1 MLRIAI
7 WGNLHKQ
14 RWLHQSLISL
24 ESSFR
29 GSLSFLLLGEHRDA
43 QRAKTQINH
52 TSSPSASCP
61 NTSDRPSW
69 SSTTGSH
76 PWILTVAS
84 VATQQRPCLPY
95 VTQNNDPIWTTW
107 LTTPLIRWVR
117 CVTYSEPKASISLW
131 FSLLIFYL
139 SCQFSPVQ
147 INYKL
152 NKYGI
157 TKLHSLS
164 FHLSV

>member
-14 RWLHQSLISL
+14 RWLHQSLISQ

-84 VATQQRPCLPY
+84 VATQQWPCLPH
-95 VTQNNDPIWTTW
+95 VTQNNDPTWNVAHTTFGQMSQMCD
-107 LTTPLIRWVR
+107 LFRAQRPVSLCGFPFSFFI
-117 CVTYSEPKASISLW
+117 YLANSPQFKSIIS
-131 FSLLIFYL
+131 
-139 SCQFSPVQ
+139 
-147 INYKL
+147 
-152 NKYGI
+152 
-157 TKLHSLS
+157 
-164 FHLSV
+164 